1 MINDPLFKF
10 DFEKHEYSYAG
21 VQEPS
26 VTQLL
31 QEFGLIDYSAVPKAR
46 LNFKRDLGIAV
57 HYACELLDHHNLN
70 LEKLDAR
77 ILPYV
82 EAYRKFCEFT
92 GFEVNSELTEERLR
106 SKKWR
111 FCGSPDRQGLYTT
124 SLGSEQVIIDL
135 KATWK
140 MYRCVGPQLR
150 GYKLLIEENTKIK
163 IKKVFGLL
171 LSGTGH
177 YDLLPFED
185 KTDEND
191 FLACVSLHW
200 AKRNKYGEGKCFEA
214 SDEYEIATGENL
226 LKPKGEPQ

>member
-1 MINDPLFKF
+1 VNPDPLFKF

-21 VQEPS
+21 IVEPS

-31 QEFGLIDYSAVPKAR
+31 QEFGLIDYSAVPR
-46 LNFKRDLGIAV
+46 SHLNFKRDLGIGV
-57 HYACELLDHHNLN
+57 HYACELLDHHNLDEEN
-70 LEKLDAR
+70 LDPR
-77 ILPYV
+77 IKPYV
-82 EAYRKFCEFT
+82 DAYKKFCEFT
-92 GFEVNSELTEERLR
+92 GFEVNSDLTEAKLR
-106 SKKWR
+106 SAKWR
-111 FCGSPDRQGLYTT
+111 FCGSPDRQGLHTT

-150 GYKLLIEENTKIK
+150 GYKILIEENFKIK

-177 YDLLPFED
+177 YDLVPFDD

-200 AKRNKYGEGKCFEA
+200 AKKNKYRKGESNG
-214 SDEYEIATGENL
+214 SYDEYQLIEGSAGVS
-226 LKPKGEPQ
+226 